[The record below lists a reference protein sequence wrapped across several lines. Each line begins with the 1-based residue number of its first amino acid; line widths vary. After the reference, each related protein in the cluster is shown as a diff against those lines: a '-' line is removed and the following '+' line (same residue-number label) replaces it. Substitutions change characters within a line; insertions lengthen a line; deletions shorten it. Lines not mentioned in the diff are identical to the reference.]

1 MTEGMS
7 LAKWRAI
14 GMLEREMALYVRLR
28 PHLAGITIVSYG
40 GREDDSVVA
49 AFPGIDVVCNR
60 WGLPQGIYRKRLS
73 GMLRRA
79 CRGRAI
85 YKSNQ
90 MRGAELALSLA
101 QKAGASFIA
110 RCGYMLSEFVA
121 RAEGEAS
128 AEHRRATALENLV
141 FNAAGPCI
149 VTTGAMKEKVG
160 GYGETEGRVSV
171 IPNYVAT
178 DMFRPP
184 AGQEGGKGRSDY
196 TRKSG

>member
-1 MTEGMS
+1 
-7 LAKWRAI
+7 
-14 GMLEREMALYVRLR
+14 MALYVRLR

-90 MRGAELALSLA
+90 MRGAELALSRA
-101 QKAGASFIA
+101 QNAGPSFIS
-110 RCGYMLSEFVA
+110 RCGYLPSEFVA
-121 RAEGEAS
+121 RVGRCGQRSGGE
-128 AEHRRATALENLV
+128 
-141 FNAAGPCI
+141 
-149 VTTGAMKEKVG
+149 
-160 GYGETEGRVSV
+160 
-171 IPNYVAT
+171 
-178 DMFRPP
+178 
-184 AGQEGGKGRSDY
+184 
-196 TRKSG
+196 

>member
-1 MTEGMS
+1 MRIS
-7 LAKWRAI
+7 DWSSDVCSSDL
-14 GMLEREMALYVRLR
+14 
-28 PHLAGITIVSYG
+28 G

-141 FNAAGPCI
+141 
-149 VTTGAMKEKVG
+149 
-160 GYGETEGRVSV
+160 
-171 IPNYVAT
+171 
-178 DMFRPP
+178 
-184 AGQEGGKGRSDY
+184 RSEEHTSELQSLMSISY
-196 TRKSG
+196 AVFCLIKKKNKT

>member
-85 YKSNQ
+85 YQSNQ
-90 MRGAELALSLA
+90 MRGAELAL
-101 QKAGASFIA
+101 
-110 RCGYMLSEFVA
+110 
-121 RAEGEAS
+121 
-128 AEHRRATALENLV
+128 
-141 FNAAGPCI
+141 
-149 VTTGAMKEKVG
+149 
-160 GYGETEGRVSV
+160 
-171 IPNYVAT
+171 
-178 DMFRPP
+178 
-184 AGQEGGKGRSDY
+184 RSDER
-196 TRKSG
+196 TVGKACVSQCRSRWSQ

>member
-79 CRGRAI
+79 CRGRAL

-90 MRGAELALSLA
+90 RSEEHTSELQSL
-101 QKAGASFIA
+101 
-110 RCGYMLSEFVA
+110 M
-121 RAEGEAS
+121 
-128 AEHRRATALENLV
+128 
-141 FNAAGPCI
+141 
-149 VTTGAMKEKVG
+149 
-160 GYGETEGRVSV
+160 
-171 IPNYVAT
+171 
-178 DMFRPP
+178 
-184 AGQEGGKGRSDY
+184 
-196 TRKSG
+196 RKSYAVFCLQ